1 MAKKDYEEKIEELL
15 EGSEKENVEVEIEV
29 KDTEQDLQDLVG
41 VLKSE
46 MDDAKDFINQVG
58 QERAESTEYYL
69 GNEPESTSSLQ
80 SEFISTDVRDTV
92 LFMLPQIMR
101 TFFGTKKVVEFVPKG
116 PEDIALAEQQ
126 TDYIN
131 YLIQEK
137 NPGFQVLY
145 SAFKDALVR
154 KTGFVKVFWDDSVK
168 ATTHE
173 YTGLDPQSY
182 QALVLDPNVEIVQE
196 SVTMEKIIQID
207 PLSGEQVEMEIPA
220 KYDLVIRR
228 LKPKDQVCI
237 EAVPPEEIL
246 IARHA
251 RTLEE
256 ASYVA
261 HRMIKSASELVAM
274 GYDYDEIEEYI
285 GYTGSSLDP
294 EAFEEI
300 EARNPFDNMVYPDR
314 TDSGGKDALY
324 IEHYINYD
332 FDGDGIDE
340 RIRVCTIGNGL
351 HVLNVEQ
358 WDELPICMFCPDPEP
373 HTAIGSC
380 PADYLKPIQAAKSQI
395 MRDTLDSLGHSIF
408 PRMAVVEGQVNI
420 DDVLNTDI
428 GQPIRVRAP
437 GMVQPFSVPFVG
449 KEAFPV
455 LGYLDESKENRTGV
469 SKASAG
475 LNADALQSSTK
486 AAVAATMSGA
496 QGRIELICRHFAE
509 GGLKDM
515 FKIVNNLVIKHQNA
529 QDVFRLNGK
538 FIPVDPRYWDSDK
551 DMIVNVAISKS
562 SDEEKFAVLTQVAG
576 KQEQIMQL
584 LGPSN
589 PLVSLQQ
596 YANTLTKFVEL
607 AGFKDSSQF
616 FNAEVPPMPPQ
627 QPPEEQK
634 PDATEMLAQAEAMK
648 AQVSAQKAMI
658 DAETDRMKIIM
669 DDDRQ
674 RDIEEAQIRLKAAE
688 LMAKY
693 GAQVNIAEINAIM
706 ERDRETIRQT
716 AKAQSQG
723 LFTGNVPP
731 QNL

>member
-251 RTLEE
+251 RTLED

-627 QPPEEQK
+627 PPEEQK

-706 ERDRETIRQT
+706 ERDRETIRQN